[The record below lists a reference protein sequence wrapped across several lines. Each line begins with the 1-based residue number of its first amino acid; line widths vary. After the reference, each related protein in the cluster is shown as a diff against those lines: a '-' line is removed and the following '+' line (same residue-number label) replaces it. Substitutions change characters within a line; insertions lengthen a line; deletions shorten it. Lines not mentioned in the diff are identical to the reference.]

1 MWYAG
6 PLPGV
11 VKIISPEADQSSVTQ
26 LSSYTGW
33 FKNNRSVA

>member
-6 PLPGV
+6 PLRGV

-26 LSSYTGW
+26 LY
-33 FKNNRSVA
+33 RVV